1 LGSAGQCSPGVET
14 RARAPTCMTGSTCK
28 GAQAMEIQQDGGVEL
43 LPGFRFHPTDE
54 ELLSYYLTKKISNRR
69 SAISAIIEVDL
80 NKCEPWDLPGIQ
92 HMHLLLFGQIATSGF
107 SGETV
112 FSQVKDSLIWNLCIS
127 S

>member
-1 LGSAGQCSPGVET
+1 
-14 RARAPTCMTGSTCK
+14 
-28 GAQAMEIQQDGGVEL
+28 MEIQQDGGVEL